1 MNICPCQYYP
11 YSYPFYRNFRGYEP
25 RSWELYEERFEPA
38 WWERLERQMGF
49 LPGREP
55 LWWEKL
61 EEQYEPRWLQREER
75 RLGIPQ
81 PYTSRFGFPKA
92 Y

>member
-1 MNICPCQYYP
+1 MCYHPYCYP
-11 YSYPFYRNFRGYEP
+11 YPSYRNIRGYEP
-25 RSWELYEERFEPA
+25 TSWELYEERFEPA

-55 LWWEKL
+55 LWWERL

-81 PYTSRFGFPKA
+81 PYTSRFGFPTA